1 MGIIQNGKKQVY
13 GSTGSLFGNIT
24 ASLNISYDLLDSVDS
39 YWGNLKDDGNFT
51 GPLGMLQ
58 RNEVDVAVG
67 PFSLKVDYLR
77 YFYTAEAH
85 IYEGVPILSG
95 LRKPYLTE
103 AFSSTD
109 SFEPMAMVLLFMSM
123 VTLVLI
129 SALSMPHSAGRLPTR
144 LGTLFWMY
152 SESLLMK
159 STDTSRLKTLASR
172 TMFAAW
178 LLCTFIVGQ
187 YITGEVKAAL
197 MIRSPAPRIDTLE
210 ELLSRQP
217 PMRPLTLKATPFMNM
232 LQYSGLDSYR
242 ALYER
247 IVRMRGE
254 VSQMTIY
261 SMPTLREVA
270 AGRAALMMDA
280 TGNRVFVAP
289 HCDELQPAFFHMSR
303 QNIETAD
310 FRWYMNRRLDPQLIA
325 AMDRR
330 IRWLLEAAV
339 PFMQPHEVFRTP
351 ATCFLDQ
358 QQRGTSSGDSSA
370 SGGATG
376 GSGLYEVLHLEDL
389 RSAFLLL
396 LCSLAV
402 AFAVLLAECAVH
414 SVSKR
419 TSR

>member
-1 MGIIQNGKKQVY
+1 
-13 GSTGSLFGNIT
+13 
-24 ASLNISYDLLDSVDS
+24 
-39 YWGNLKDDGNFT
+39 
-51 GPLGMLQ
+51 
-58 RNEVDVAVG
+58 
-67 PFSLKVDYLR
+67 
-77 YFYTAEAH
+77 
-85 IYEGVPILSG
+85 
-95 LRKPYLTE
+95 
-103 AFSSTD
+103 
-109 SFEPMAMVLLFMSM
+109 
-123 VTLVLI
+123 
-129 SALSMPHSAGRLPTR
+129 
-144 LGTLFWMY
+144 
-152 SESLLMK
+152 
-159 STDTSRLKTLASR
+159 
-172 TMFAAW
+172 MFAAW

-310 FRWYMNRRLDPQLIA
+310 FRWYLNRRLDPQLIA

-358 QQRGTSSGDSSA
+358 QQRGMSSGDSSA
-370 SGGATG
+370 SGGASG

-402 AFAVLLAECAVH
+402 ASRYCLPSVLYTQSANARRVETSH
-414 SVSKR
+414 SLPE
-419 TSR
+419 